1 MNTSLW
7 QLLKEK
13 LINKLND
20 VHLQRRLPSVLQ
32 TTEEDKYLTNQDII
46 KNLKS
51 TLDLNIKSN
60 KTRPDH

>member
-13 LINKLND
+13 VINHLSN
-20 VHLQRRLPSVLQ
+20 VHFQRRLPSVLQ
-32 TTEEDKYLTNQDII
+32 TVERNKYPINKNII

-51 TLDLNIKSN
+51 NLDLGVKPN
-60 KTRPDH
+60 KPWPH